1 MSQAAKAR
9 EQDRKARA
17 RLRVLHHCEQVTRN
31 VSQTCR
37 FFGIS
42 RSLFYIWR
50 ERYRQDGLVGLRDGP
65 RGPRHHPFTTPTHIV
80 ALILQV
86 RRQRQYGPLRICLF
100 LQRYHQVY
108 VSAPTIQRIL
118 KRHRV
123 PRVSLKRYRP
133 GPRRRREIH
142 IPGQSVQ
149 VDVKQTRRPPL
160 LSVHGHR

>member
-9 EQDRKARA
+9 EQDRKARV
-17 RLRVLHHCEQVTRN
+17 RLRVLHRCEHVTRN

-50 ERYRQDGLVGLRDGP
+50 DRYRRDGLVGLRAGP
-65 RGPRHHPFTTPTHIV
+65 RGPRHHPFTTPAHIV

-86 RRQRQYGPLRICLF
+86 RRQRQYGPLRISLF

-108 VSAPTIQRIL
+108 VSPPTIQRIL

-123 PRVSLKRYRP
+123 PRVSLETLSPRPPPPARDPRP
-133 GPRRRREIH
+133 GTIG
-142 IPGQSVQ
+142 PG
-149 VDVKQTRRPPL
+149 
-160 LSVHGHR
+160 